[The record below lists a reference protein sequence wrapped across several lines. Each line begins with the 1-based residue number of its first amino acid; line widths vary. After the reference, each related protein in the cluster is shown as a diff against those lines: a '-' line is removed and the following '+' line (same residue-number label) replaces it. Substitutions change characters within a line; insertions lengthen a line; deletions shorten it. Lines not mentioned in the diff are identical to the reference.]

1 MGITYH
7 ENTHIFHLFTE
18 STSYQILLF
27 QNAYPLHLYWGHRI
41 LEDLPASHL
50 ETAYR
55 RNTILTQTP
64 IDDPMFSREYL
75 PFEYPCYGT
84 SDFRSPAYQT
94 VDCDGYRI
102 TDPRYIRHQILPGKP
117 SMGPLPSSC
126 CESDDEAQTLI
137 ITLLDRPHNLQIDL
151 YYTVFPAYDVIT
163 RHTEFT
169 NLSDRPIHLT
179 RALSVS
185 LDIKHGPAQMME
197 LCGTALRETHVERRS
212 LGTGMNGFESRR
224 GFSSHQH
231 NPFVALMNEDTTETS
246 GEVFA
251 LSLVYSGSFTMQAER
266 DMYGGIRLQSGINPC
281 EFDWLLTSGEKF
293 HTPEAL
299 MVYSCCGLER
309 MSLTFHHF
317 LRERIARG
325 RFRFEPRPILLNTW
339 EACYFTFTQESIMT
353 LAKAAAKAGI
363 ELLVL
368 DDGWFGRRD
377 NDHSSLGD
385 WYPDHTKL
393 PNGISGLCEEI
404 NSLGLQM
411 GLWFEP
417 EMVSPDSALYR
428 AHPDWCIHVPRYPRT
443 QWRHQLV
450 LDLSRKDV
458 CDYLVQSVSSILSS
472 CPIQYVKWDCNRRIT
487 EAASELLPAERSG
500 EFFHRYMLGLYDVL
514 QRITSRFPDVLF
526 ENCASG
532 GGRFDPAMMCYFSQN
547 WASDNTD
554 AVSRLKIQHGASMVY
569 PPLWITSHISASP
582 NHQLDRPTPMEF
594 RQHVSQPFNLGY
606 ELNLLQMSDSEL
618 AAVAQQIKTYQQLRP
633 LIQFGDFY
641 RLRSP
646 FDGNETA
653 WMISAEHGRH
663 ILVWYY
669 KPYAQA
675 EEAYLGIKLRH
686 LDETAHYRLLDSD
699 QIYSGSTLM
708 YAGLTIDWHNGD
720 HFSQFWHFERIAD
733 AAVSTEAVQ
742 EESL

>member
-7 ENTHIFHLFTE
+7 ENSHIFHLFTE
-18 STSYQILLF
+18 HTSYQILLF
-27 QNAYPLHLYWGHRI
+27 QNTYPLHLYWGQRVF
-41 LEDLPASHL
+41 EDVPASQL
-50 ETAYR
+50 EAAYR
-55 RNTILTQTP
+55 RNTVLTQTP
-64 IDDPMFSREYL
+64 VSDPMFSREYL

-84 SDFRSPAYQT
+84 SDFRSPAYET
-94 VDCDGYRI
+94 VDPEGHRV
-102 TDPRYIRHQILPGKP
+102 TDPRYTGHRILSGKP
-117 SMGPLPSSC
+117 AIASLPASY
-126 CESDDEAQTLI
+126 CESEEEAQTLV
-137 ITLLDRPHNLQIDL
+137 ITLHDEQHGLQIDL

-163 RHTEFT
+163 RHAEFT
-169 NLSDRPIHLT
+169 NLSDRSIHLT

-185 LDIKHGPAQMME
+185 LDIKHGPTQMLQ
-197 LCGTALRETHVERRS
+197 LCGTALRETHVERRA

-231 NPFVALMNEDTTETS
+231 NPFVALLNEDTTETS

-251 LSLVYSGSFTMQAER
+251 MSLVYSGNFTMQAER
-266 DMYGGIRLQSGINPC
+266 DMYGSVRLQAGINPC
-281 EFDWLLTSGEKF
+281 EFDWLLAPSEQF
-293 HTPEAL
+293 RTPEAL
-299 MVYSCCGLER
+299 MVYSGCGLEQ
-309 MSLTFHHF
+309 MSVTFHHF
-317 LRERIARG
+317 MRERIARG

-339 EACYFTFTQESIMT
+339 EACYFTFTHESIMT
-353 LAKAAAKAGI
+353 LAKTAAKTGV

-368 DDGWFGRRD
+368 DDGWFGHRD

-385 WYPDHTKL
+385 WYPDRKKL
-393 PNGISGLCEEI
+393 QNGIAGLCKDI
-404 NSLGLQM
+404 NALGLQM

-417 EMVSPDSALYR
+417 EMVSPDSDLYR
-428 AHPDWCIHVPRYPRT
+428 SHPDWCIHVPGYTRT
-443 QWRHQLV
+443 QWRYQLV

-458 CDYLVQSVSSILSS
+458 CDYLVESVSAILSS
-472 CPIQYVKWDCNRRIT
+472 CNIQYVKWDCNRRIT

-514 QRITSRFPDVLF
+514 ERITSRFPNILF

-582 NHQLDRPTPMEF
+582 NHQMSRATPMDF
-594 RQHVSQPFNLGY
+594 REHVCQPFNLGY
-606 ELNLLQMSDSEL
+606 ELNLLQMSDEEL
-618 AAVAQQIKTYQQLRP
+618 ACIHRQIETYQQLRA
-633 LIQFGDFY
+633 LVQFGDFY

-646 FDGNETA
+646 FEGDETA
-653 WMISAEHGRH
+653 WMVSAENGRH
-663 ILVWYY
+663 ILAWYY

-686 LDETAHYRLLDSD
+686 LEETARYRLLGTD
-699 QIYSGSTLM
+699 QVYSGSILM
-708 YAGLTIDWHNGD
+708 HVGLTIDWRSGD
-720 HFSQFWHFERIAD
+720 HFSQFWHFERIDDTSAE
-733 AAVSTEAVQ
+733 AAAEQ
-742 EESL
+742 D